1 MHKMPKLMAKTEHQL
16 RLHMQNSLYFLQKR
30 IQTESMFLQYV
41 NQKITHLG
49 IRSMFYEVFIVCCW
63 RTNKHLFDGTAIEIT
78 HAKFIVLFPTKH
90 IQTESMFLQTEKNLF
105 IYSNFNNKM
114 RGMFLI
120 FFVIIPFQCFGHV
133 ASPFHLPRSLAPAP
147 KIDCF

>member
-120 FFVIIPFQCFGHV
+120 FCCHYSISMFWPRCFSLSS
-133 ASPFHLPRSLAPAP
+133 SPLLGTRT
-147 KIDCF
+147 KN